1 MKMRKI
7 PVLLFTLL
15 FIPCLLAAQKT
26 SPVKLG
32 LRVAPG
38 IGWINPS
45 TEGYNSNGIR
55 GIISAGL
62 ISDFYFT
69 SNYAISSGFSVIF
82 PSGKL
87 DYRDMRVLAV
97 DDTVVGQFNMTYKYI
112 YFEIPLMIKM
122 KTNEFGKFSFY
133 GQVGLGTGFKIKA
146 TAEGDVAEDDGTSI
160 PVDLEISNKTRLM
173 RESIIVGIGL
183 EYSVDKSTKLTGG
196 FNYNAGLNDVFNS
209 MNLLYNLEEQGTTSF
224 AEFSIGIL
232 F

>member
-1 MKMRKI
+1 MRKI
-7 PVLLFTLL
+7 PVLLLTLL
-15 FIPCLLAAQKT
+15 LVPLLLEAQKT

-38 IGWINPS
+38 IGLLNPN
-45 TEGYNSNGIR
+45 TEGYNSEGIR
-55 GIISAGL
+55 GVISAGL

-82 PSGKL
+82 PSGKME
-87 DYRDMRVLAV
+87 YRDRRVISPG
-97 DDTVVGQFNMTYKYI
+97 DTIVGQFNITYKYI

-146 TAEGDVAEDDGTSI
+146 TAEGDVTEDDGSMI
-160 PVDLEISNKTRLM
+160 PADVQINNKTRLM

-183 EYSVDKSTKLTGG
+183 EYSIDKSTMLTGG
-196 FNYNAGLNDVFNS
+196 FNYNAGLNNVFHN
-209 MNLLYNLEEQGTTSF
+209 MNQLYNLEEQGTTSF
-224 AEFSIGIL
+224 AELSIGVL

>member
-1 MKMRKI
+1 MRKI
-7 PVLLFTLL
+7 LLLILVTV
-15 FIPCLLAAQKT
+15 ICQASVMAQAQKS

-38 IGWINPS
+38 IGWLKPG
-45 TEGYNSNGIR
+45 TDGYESDGIR

-69 SNYAISSGFSVIF
+69 GNYAISSGFSVIF
-82 PSGKL
+82 PSGKMN
-87 DYRDMRVLAV
+87 YRDMRVVAAG
-97 DDTVVGQFNMTYKYI
+97 DTVIGQFNITYKYI
-112 YFEIPLMIKM
+112 YFEIPLMLKM
-122 KTNEFGKFSFY
+122 KTNDFGKFSFY

-146 TAEGDVAEDDGTSI
+146 TAEGDVDEDDGTSI
-160 PVDLEISNKTRLM
+160 PVDVEINNKTRLM

-183 EYSVDKSTKLTGG
+183 EFKVDKSTRLTGG

-209 MNLLYNLEEQGTTSF
+209 MNLLYNVEEQGTTSF
-224 AEFSIGIL
+224 AELSIGVL